1 MSNNTSNT
9 RNTNNTKNTNKGQ
22 RIKNVLL
29 CGILWAFVLYP
40 GAISAARFAKVY
52 SHAFARLS
60 FDQGVFRGIRMT
72 AIILF
77 QYYSRDALHVAL
89 WFAVL
94 IIAILLTIRTVHHWY
109 DGYGGNVESTE
120 EN

>member
-9 RNTNNTKNTNKGQ
+9 RNTNNTNKGQ

-52 SHAFARLS
+52 SHAFARS
-60 FDQGVFRGIRMT
+60 AFDQGVFRGIRMT
-72 AIILF
+72 AVILF
-77 QYYSRDALHVAL
+77 QYYSRDALYVAL
-89 WFAVL
+89 WLVML
-94 IIAILLTIRTVHHWY
+94 IVAILLTIRTVHHWY
-109 DGYGGNVESTE
+109 DGYGENVESTE